1 MQDRDEA
8 VAAREAAQAVA
19 QASAFDR
26 ATGAAGPRARTGP
39 VARGGTP
46 LGVWGPRLA
55 ALAVLLVL
63 VVVVWTTVRG
73 VL

>member
-1 MQDRDEA
+1 
-8 VAAREAAQAVA
+8 V
-19 QASAFDR
+19 
-26 ATGAAGPRARTGP
+26 RTGP
-39 VARGGTP
+39 VARAGTP
-46 LGVWGPRLA
+46 LAVWGPRLA